1 MSCYGLMDVIKQ
13 NIEVLWPVFAK
24 IGIFTCYFDTFVRP
38 LKPKF
43 SEEGGNRRTQ
53 EVTTYK
59 ALLDVIDYCLNDGMC
74 I

>member
-1 MSCYGLMDVIKQ
+1 MSCYGLIDVIKQ

-24 IGIFTCYFDTFVRP
+24 IGIFTCYYDTFVRP

-43 SEEGGNRRTQ
+43 SEEGGNRKIQ

-59 ALLDVIDYCLNDGMC
+59 ALLDVIDYSLNDGMY